1 MEGFYRLRPTVRA
14 ALLPI
19 KKQCRVSIPS
29 PESELSRPLDIAA
42 HISELWDE
50 LAGFPAAQFLQSR
63 DHLLTTLCDL
73 VDAQQADWI
82 GVVRFASASSNDPM
96 RGWRPR
102 TVSAHN
108 HLPLAEEVIQQAFA
122 EMDRGEPDVTT
133 LRNVE
138 LAGQYRVLLLKDL
151 ATPEWF
157 ESPSY
162 SNNYLRIGRK
172 DSIWAGIPVNDEVEV
187 QIGLHRGLGQDDFS
201 ANDVEVVSRAVRG
214 LKWFYRLQM
223 LGEGIGIATAPITPA
238 EGTVLSGML
247 QGLSEKQIA
256 AANDQSPHTTH
267 DHIKSIYRK
276 YGVSSRRALMALWL
290 NHS

>member
-1 MEGFYRLRPTVRA
+1 MP
-14 ALLPI
+14 
-19 KKQCRVSIPS
+19 IPS
-29 PESELSRPLDIAA
+29 PESELTPPLDVAA
-42 HISELWDE
+42 RISELWDE
-50 LAGFPAAQFLQSR
+50 LAGFPAAQFAESR
-63 DHLLTTLCDL
+63 DHLLKTLCDL
-73 VDAQQADWI
+73 VAAQQADWI
-82 GVVRFASASSNDPM
+82 GVVRFRSVSSTDPM

-108 HLPLAEEVIQQAFA
+108 HLPDAEMVMQQAFA

-133 LRNVE
+133 TRNVE
-138 LAGQYRVLLLKDL
+138 LAGQYRVLPLKDL

-187 QIGLHRGLGQDDFS
+187 QIGLHRGLDQDQFS
-201 ANDVEVVSRAVRG
+201 ASDVEIVSRTVRG
-214 LKWFYRLQM
+214 LKWVYRLEM
-223 LGEGIGIATAPITPA
+223 LGGGIGIASAPLTPT
-238 EGTVLSGML
+238 EGVVLSGVL
-247 QGLSEKQIA
+247 QGLAEKQIA

-276 YGVSSRRALMALWL
+276 YGVSSRTALMALWL
-290 NHS
+290 QNM